1 MVFTTLDPLKW
12 SLDPSSLSWLQFSQR
27 KENDD
32 GRRVVDR
39 DLAVYPGEAMVEA
52 SVLVLDANEVHVE
65 RMRGD
70 GPLLNDLGEERRV
83 RIEAHADPAELEDP
97 FDVALITLKAP
108 YLESALEPLL
118 ERGLVETF
126 VSLGNGLVQER
137 IAGIVGEG
145 NLIWGTVEWG
155 ATNLGPGHLAQ
166 TTQGHFVI
174 GEPEGSIRERTRI
187 LAEALGAVDE
197 VRVTENIRGQ
207 VWSKLLVNSA
217 FSGLGAVS
225 GLLYGDVVDDPDGRE
240 VALALWRE
248 GYDVGLAQNL
258 ELEDVLGVPAESLVV
273 RSAEDRERAD
283 GALEV
288 AMRQAGATKASMLQD
303 LERGVKTE
311 VDVINGGV
319 VEKGEEYGVET
330 PLNSRV
336 VELVHAMERG
346 ERRPDRDTFGELHEL
361 A

>member
-1 MVFTTLDPLKW
+1 V
-12 SLDPSSLSWLQFSQR
+12 
-27 KENDD
+27 
-32 GRRVVDR
+32 
-39 DLAVYPGEAMVEA
+39 VEA
-52 SVLVLDANEVHVE
+52 SVLVVGAGAIGGVTAAKMTGEVGRVAVLDASEEHVE
-65 RMRGD
+65 RMRGE
-70 GPLLNDLGEERRV
+70 GLLLNDLGEERQV
-83 RIEAHADPAELEDP
+83 RIDAHTDPAELDGP
-97 FDVALITLKAP
+97 FDFALITLKAP
-108 YLESALEPLL
+108 YLKSALEPLL
-118 ERGLVETF
+118 QRGLVETF

-137 IAGIVGEG
+137 IANIVGER

-166 TTQGHFVI
+166 TTRGHFVI
-174 GEPEGSIRERTRI
+174 GEPEGKVWERTRL

-225 GLLYGDVVDDPDGRE
+225 GLLYRDVVYDPDGRE

-258 ELEDVLGVPAESLVV
+258 KLEDVLGVPAESLVV
-273 RSAEDRERAD
+273 RGAQDRERAD
-283 GALEV
+283 EALEA
-288 AMRQAGATKASMLQD
+288 AMQQAGATKASMLQD
-303 LERGVKTE
+303 LERGINTE

-319 VEKGEEYGVET
+319 VQKGREHGVGT

-346 ERRPDRDTFGELHEL
+346 ERRPGRDVFAELREL

>member
-1 MVFTTLDPLKW
+1 
-12 SLDPSSLSWLQFSQR
+12 
-27 KENDD
+27 
-32 GRRVVDR
+32 
-39 DLAVYPGEAMVEA
+39 MVEA
-52 SVLVLDANEVHVE
+52 SVLVVGAGAIGGVTAAKMTGEVRRVAVLDANEEHVE
-65 RMRGD
+65 RMRTD
-70 GPLLNDLGEERRV
+70 GLLLDDLGEERRV
-83 RIEAHADPAELEDP
+83 RIEAYADPDGLDGP
-97 FDVALITLKAP
+97 FDLALITLKAP
-108 YLESALEPLL
+108 YLESALGPLL

-137 IAGIVGEG
+137 IAGIVGEEH
-145 NLIWGTVEWG
+145 LIWGTVEWG

-166 TTQGHFVI
+166 TTRGHFVV
-174 GEPEGSIRERTRI
+174 GEPDGSVPERTRL
-187 LAEALGAVDE
+187 LAGALGTVDE

-225 GLLYGDVVDDPDGRE
+225 GLLYTDVVDDPDGRE
-240 VALALWRE
+240 AALAVWRE
-248 GYDVGLAQNL
+248 GYDVGQAQNL
-258 ELEDVLGVPAESLVV
+258 ELEDVLGVPAESLVA
-273 RSAEDRERAD
+273 RGPEDREQAD

-288 AMRQAGATKASMLQD
+288 AMQQAGATKASMLQD

-319 VEKGEEYGVET
+319 VEKGREHGVQT

-336 VELVHAMERG
+336 VELVHAMEKG
-346 ERRPDRDTFGELHEL
+346 ERRPGRDVFGELRGL